1 MQRFELR
8 RMRLFGRDPLPTR
21 CLRHTMINTRH
32 VRMLAV
38 SILAAASGLASV
50 ARSSAGQAIG
60 TAVTGQADRIEL
72 HVGGAKIRVTLDADQ
87 YPAGTDELIEWAG
100 RSASIVAG
108 YYGAFPVSTLEINIM
123 SVDGTGV
130 RNGRAEADPT
140 PTIRVTVGRQVTKAE
155 LLSDWVLVHEMTH
168 LALPEVGRAH
178 AWLAEGLATYV
189 EGVARVQAGN
199 LSARELWQEDVA
211 AMPKGMPAAGDAG
224 LDHTHTWGRTYWGGA
239 LFCLAADVGIRER
252 SGNKHGLQDALRA
265 VARQSGGMITSW
277 PVERVFST
285 GDAATG
291 TTVLAETY
299 ALMRNSP
306 AGPDPQEL
314 WRRLGIR
321 VADGV
326 LQLDTGSRQAEIR
339 EAITRRPP
347 E

>member
-1 MQRFELR
+1 
-8 RMRLFGRDPLPTR
+8 LFGCDPQPAR
-21 CLRHTMINTRH
+21 WLRHTMMDARH
-32 VRMLAV
+32 VRLVAV
-38 SILAAASGLASV
+38 TVLAAASGLASV
-50 ARSSAGQAIG
+50 AQSPAGQAN
-60 TAVTGQADRIEL
+60 VTSVAGHSDRMDL
-72 HVGGAKIRVTLDADQ
+72 RVGGAAIHVTLDADQ

-123 SVDGTGV
+123 AVDGTGV
-130 RNGRAEADPT
+130 RNGRAEADPS
-140 PTIRVTVGRQVTKAE
+140 PRIRVAVGRKVTKAE

-189 EGVARVQAGN
+189 EGIARVQAGN

-239 LFCLAADVGIRER
+239 LFCLAADVAIRER
-252 SGNKHGLQDALRA
+252 SDNKHGLQDALRA
-265 VARQSGGMITSW
+265 VLRQSGGMITSW

-291 TTVLAETY
+291 TTVLAEAY
-299 ALMRNSP
+299 ALARDSP
-306 AGPDPQEL
+306 SGPDPQEL

-321 VADGV
+321 VADGA
-326 LQLDTGSRQAEIR
+326 LQLDAGSRQAEIR

-347 E
+347 D